1 MATYLG
7 IHDMGGAVSE
17 DQLGSSWEEYKKT
30 CEELGVKAQHV
41 HFSAE
46 SGRAFCLTEAE
57 SAGQVQKAHDKAGVP
72 LKEILEVKTAE

>member
-17 DQLGSSWEEYKKT
+17 DQ
-30 CEELGVKAQHV
+30 LGVKAQHV

-57 SAGQVQKAHDKAGVP
+57 STGQVQKAHDKAGVP